1 MALWRKSSKGN
12 RQNPEE
18 KRSLYPILFVM
29 DTLNGYRKDLVQKEV
44 ASLWELSLVGRSF
57 SGVIQEAD
65 SFQDKLQNLDQSF
78 STPL

>member
-29 DTLNGYRKDLVQKEV
+29 DTDRKSVV
-44 ASLWELSLVGRSF
+44 
-57 SGVIQEAD
+57 
-65 SFQDKLQNLDQSF
+65 
-78 STPL
+78 